1 MSLGTV
7 KSIVEVFGV
16 NMSNI
21 GEMCGANGSQL
32 GFGHIIR
39 ALGGYSSYDGYR
51 IDTSEHSYLIL
62 IDNGQSCCELWGYF
76 TSEDD
81 TNSFVGKI
89 LVDVALTDL
98 ALNNK
103 AVEKSGYYD
112 ENGGIQFVDFK
123 FSDGSVLQFAVYNA
137 HNGYY
142 GHPIIIAKD
151 DEIMLSDTL

>member
-16 NMSNI
+16 NLSNI
-21 GEMCGANGSQL
+21 GEMYGANGSQL
-32 GFGHIIR
+32 GFGQIIR

-51 IDTSEHSYLIL
+51 IETSKHSYLIL
-62 IDNGQSCCELWGYF
+62 IDNGQSCCESWGYF

-81 TNSFVGKI
+81 VSLFVGKTLI
-89 LVDVALTDL
+89 DVALTDM
-98 ALNNK
+98 ALNSK
-103 AVEKSGYYD
+103 AVEESGYYND
-112 ENGGIQFVDFK
+112 SGGIQFVDFR
-123 FSDGSVLQFAVYNA
+123 FLDGSVLQFAVYNA